1 VRDTPPSD
9 GQQTPADQAT
19 PEDRPTNAAQAAAR
33 PEGTLTEGEV
43 RMREALGPEIGS
55 DAVQAA
61 GAVTTPPPRST
72 RRWLLVAIAAII
84 ALQAAA
90 LFIAPPY
97 ACEPGQAPCE
107 AAHDPAQQFAFPQD
121 AILANFEL
129 PAPHAVYDFTPETHP
144 TGIVTWD
151 ESIPASVFT
160 GWIVMAI
167 IIALAFLLSR
177 GISVIPRRAQNA
189 LEYVYEGLANFA
201 TSLGGPGARR
211 YVPVFV
217 AFFLFI
223 LLGNWSGLVP
233 FVGRTVELRAPTSD
247 VNVTI
252 GLALVAFAM
261 FHIEGVRALGFRGY
275 FGKFFT
281 LRGFKDG
288 IGAGIIGLFVGVL
301 EFLLEFVKPVTLSMR
316 LFGNIYAG
324 EIALGVIS
332 ALTIFLIPVA
342 MLGLEVLLNF
352 MQALIFSVLALM
364 FTLTAIEAHH
374 EEHEEAHPPLPEGNI
389 APDIQG
395 RPATA

>member
-1 VRDTPPSD
+1 VTDSPT
-9 GQQTPADQAT
+9 GQPLPVDHHDREQPTPAEQ
-19 PEDRPTNAAQAAAR
+19 
-33 PEGTLTEGEV
+33 
-43 RMREALGPEIGS
+43 RMRGALGPDLAD

-61 GAVTTPPPRST
+61 GAVTSPPRNT
-72 RRWLLVAIAAII
+72 RRWLLLAIAAII
-84 ALQAAA
+84 ALQAVG
-90 LFIAPPY
+90 LFVSPPLG
-97 ACEPGQAPCE
+97 CEPTEGGGPCLASTE
-107 AAHDPAQQFAFPQD
+107 EPFAYPAD
-121 AILANFEL
+121 AITANFEL
-129 PAPHAVYDFTPETHP
+129 PAPHTVYDLTPETHS
-144 TGIVTWD
+144 TDILTWD

-167 IIALAFLLSR
+167 IIVLAFLLSR
-177 GISVIPRRAQNA
+177 HVSTIPQRAQNA

-223 LLGNWSGLVP
+223 LLSNWSGLFP
-233 FVGRTVELRAPTSD
+233 FVGRTEQLRAPTSD

-261 FHIEGVRALGFRGY
+261 FHIEGVRALGVRGY
-275 FGKFFT
+275 LGKFFT

-364 FTLTAIEAHH
+364 FTLAAVEGHDEEHH
-374 EEHEEAHPPLPEGNI
+374 EGPELPQGNI
-389 APDIQG
+389 EPDFHRGQ
-395 RPATA
+395 AAHA